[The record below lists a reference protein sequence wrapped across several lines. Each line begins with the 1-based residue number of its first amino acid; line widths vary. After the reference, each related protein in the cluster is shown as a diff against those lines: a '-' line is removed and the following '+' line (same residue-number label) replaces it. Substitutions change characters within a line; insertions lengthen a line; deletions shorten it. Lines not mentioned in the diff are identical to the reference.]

1 MYTLALAFLTDLSL
15 LKCYTVK
22 ACFSGAKRKKGICG
36 AVYREAEAK
45 GAGYMRPPYKSIWY
59 NDGSDDLQIALL
71 FRDYQSRSQFC
82 SFLSQWFLNNPL
94 VVKYGE
100 VSIERG
106 VEIVWIPESDWRSVC
121 HTDYGCAD
129 DNSPFHTLADFP
141 AVPASASDSSV
152 SYSVCRDDNLTKYQ
166 SIERDSMFTLT
177 CTFPFKC
184 HIRPKSYAPLKDNA
198 NNLLALSWTVHE
210 FFDGVHTVDRS
221 TGATDIP
228 LIAIKP
234 PESQDNFTTSIM
246 GEPTEQRTEVEVSI
260 ICFNAIVGGVMAKH
274 LREDSTQLSNIE
286 WKVVL
291 FVTDP
296 KTFCECLKWK
306 YEQTLRI
313 WEDLKEQ

>member
-1 MYTLALAFLTDLSL
+1 M
-15 LKCYTVK
+15 
-22 ACFSGAKRKKGICG
+22 
-36 AVYREAEAK
+36 
-45 GAGYMRPPYKSIWY
+45 
-59 NDGSDDLQIALL
+59 
-71 FRDYQSRSQFC
+71 
-82 SFLSQWFLNNPL
+82 
-94 VVKYGE
+94 VKYGE

-106 VEIVWIPESDWRSVC
+106 GVEFVWIPESDWKSVC

-129 DNSPFHTLADFP
+129 EDAPFHTLADFP

-166 SIERDSMFTLT
+166 SIERDSTFTLT

-260 ICFNAIVGGVMAKH
+260 ICFNDIVGGVIAKH
-274 LREDSTQLSNIE
+274 LREACLLGRGCPWISPLGHPPEHSPPLGHSLS
-286 WKVVL
+286 WYPHTHSL
-291 FVTDP
+291 PPGHSFP
-296 KTFCECLKWK
+296 CHSLR
-306 YEQTLRI
+306 TL
-313 WEDLKEQ
+313 